1 MRSVCSAKTPR
12 AAAWR
17 MERSREE
24 RRGHWRTDTP
34 REAVEMAQVR
44 TQEVEEGSRSERH
57 VEVAGGRWVR
67 ESQPVS
73 GVANPG
79 AWGRGTDILN
89 QGGGVSHRSWL
100 LMR

>member
-1 MRSVCSAKTPR
+1 MKGGNGTGTVDVEKVV
-12 AAAWR
+12 
-17 MERSREE
+17 
-24 RRGHWRTDTP
+24 GHLKKK
-34 REAVEMAQVR
+34 VSMAQVR
-44 TQEVEEGSRSERH
+44 TQEVEEGSRSEKH

-79 AWGRGTDILN
+79 AWGRGTDN
-89 QGGGVSHRSWL
+89 QDGGVSRRSWL